1 MKRSECK
8 IRWNEI
14 RKELAAL
21 GYYAP
26 PIFLDRWMRYRLIVV
41 AVNHLA
47 DALQRDPHRVYMA
60 LLCRAERSRL
70 GSPYSAYR
78 QAKPPAGAP
87 LEGER
92 RRIAVVCPFCHRDLL
107 DAGPVTEAEVKAQF
121 QANQAVYCTHLP
133 QDLPQSAE
141 SEREAS
147 RCEREAGMRQ
157 GEGVPPSTPGGA
169 GGPGPD
175 GTVGN
180 VIKPDPPE
188 CEKKDL

>member
-107 DAGPVTEAEVKAQF
+107 DAGAVTEEELQAQF
-121 QANQAVYCTHLP
+121 QANKAVYHTQLP
-133 QDLPQSAE
+133 QDLPQTTE

-147 RCEREAGMRQ
+147 RCEREAGIPEA
-157 GEGVPPSTPGGA
+157 GDGVSSGDGGA
-169 GGPGPD
+169 GGGWTRRD
-175 GTVGN
+175 GRERN
-180 VIKPDPPE
+180 
-188 CEKKDL
+188 